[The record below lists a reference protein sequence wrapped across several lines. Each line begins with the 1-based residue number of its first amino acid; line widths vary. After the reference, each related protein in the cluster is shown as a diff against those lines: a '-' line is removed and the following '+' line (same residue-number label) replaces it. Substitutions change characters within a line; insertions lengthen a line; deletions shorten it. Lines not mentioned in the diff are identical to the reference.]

1 MFLNWSVK
9 SAGYTAQKWVARP
22 FWVGRRL
29 FTAKETTST
38 KNVNLNAFLMRDFY
52 FKRRAWKLFT
62 LLSDHLT
69 PRHSMERKSVWE
81 KHAVPIQRSD
91 EMLTGL
97 MSVSLFHVIFITR
110 CEIKSLSPQKKT
122 NCPVRGCAGGARS
135 LALARMRRHAVML
148 YNFTKA
154 QKLQACSSTVK

>member
-1 MFLNWSVK
+1 MKAVHTSVRSSDSEGILGK
-9 SAGYTAQKWVARP
+9 
-22 FWVGRRL
+22 
-29 FTAKETTST
+29 KECLRKTRCPNSEVRWDVDRF
-38 KNVNLNAFLMRDFY
+38 NV
-52 FKRRAWKLFT
+52 
-62 LLSDHLT
+62 
-69 PRHSMERKSVWE
+69 SV
-81 KHAVPIQRSD
+81 II
-91 EMLTGL
+91 
-97 MSVSLFHVIFITR
+97 HVIFVTR